1 MLRTVTAKS
10 KITIGNIPHKVAYRE
25 WATENMYEMRPKIKE
40 AYPNLPNYNG
50 DHYINY
56 ETTKVREGG
65 EVVED
70 AANDKDPVF
79 DDGNVPSDSSSE
91 DDSSDSEADGGDDG
105 DGD

>member
-1 MLRTVTAKS
+1 MRTVTAKS

-25 WATENMYEMRPKIKE
+25 WATENMYEMRSKIKE